1 MFFYDSVFLK
11 VKIYIFITDYIPEI
25 ILNQTSNFN
34 VRIGNTFVFVVI
46 WYFIPIPINDDGKNK
61 LYKLFL
67 FM

>member
-1 MFFYDSVFLK
+1 MLITMYEMFFYDSVFLK

-46 WYFIPIPINDDGKNK
+46 
-61 LYKLFL
+61 
-67 FM
+67 